1 MYDVD
6 ICVGK
11 GNVVVFGVVE
21 KENPEDSRYGS
32 QNRKGREETSVLGTL
47 PH

>member
-32 QNRKGREETSVLGTL
+32 QNGMGREEASVSGTL